1 MLEALEALVLMLSPF
16 TPHLCEELWEAL
28 AHTDGV
34 VAAGW
39 PTYDP
44 EVARAEEVVVPV
56 QVNGRVR
63 ARLTVAVE
71 TSEEALESLALGH
84 SRIEAY
90 TAGKQIAKVIVVPGK
105 LVNIVIR

>member
-1 MLEALEALVLMLSPF
+1 M
-16 TPHLCEELWEAL
+16 
-28 AHTDGV
+28 
-34 VAAGW
+34 

-71 TSEEALESLALGH
+71 TSEEELESLALGH
-84 SRIEAY
+84 DRIETY
-90 TAGKQIAKVIVVPGK
+90 TSGKQIAKVIIVPGK